1 MERDRTQLALVESA
15 VSAAVA
21 RLQPKLEFWGTGA
34 ETPETN
40 WERPGALGE
49 ESLEGLLNSINL
61 ESFWQKRV
69 GHCRSRVGAP
79 LGRKNA
85 RAGPSQKRRTTGKGR
100 YGHASYQNR
109 EALAKSNSC
118 RYGYFLSR

>member
-49 ESLEGLLNSINL
+49 ESLEGLFFATDATTPFLCITTEPNLTMPPGGSVASFGSKKNNSRL
-61 ESFWQKRV
+61 
-69 GHCRSRVGAP
+69 C
-79 LGRKNA
+79 L
-85 RAGPSQKRRTTGKGR
+85 
-100 YGHASYQNR
+100 
-109 EALAKSNSC
+109 
-118 RYGYFLSR
+118 